1 VLRIL
6 RQKIRFAQ
14 VGEPGRYRKEAVT
27 SPAHKALAREAAQKS
42 LVLLKNDAVGPSGR
56 PLLPI
61 DRAAVRRI
69 ALVGRLA
76 ATLNIGDRGSSEV
89 RPPYVITPL
98 EAMQTCAEG
107 ATILFD
113 DGQRTESAVETA
125 RQADLVVAVL
135 GYTHIEE
142 GEYIPRVLFWPAKGG
157 DRASLR
163 LPQDDERLILA
174 LAQANPNLVVVMMGG
189 SAVITE
195 AWRKRVPA
203 ILMAWY
209 AGMEGGAALAEI
221 LFGDAN
227 PSGKLPCVFPKSEAQ
242 LPFFDMQADTI
253 EYGQYHGY
261 RLMDKEGY
269 KPAFPF
275 GFGLSYTSYE
285 YGGLQLER
293 GEIEA
298 NGDLRASVEIS
309 NRGDVAGEEIA
320 QLYIGCPES
329 KVERPVK
336 ELKSFTRVALQPGE
350 TRRVRFSV
358 PAGRLAYYDET
369 DGWRVEPGEYRL
381 YVGPSSSP
389 ESLLQA
395 SFRIVEAGAD

>member
-1 VLRIL
+1 
-6 RQKIRFAQ
+6 
-14 VGEPGRYRKEAVT
+14 
-27 SPAHKALAREAAQKS
+27 
-42 LVLLKNDAVGPSGR
+42 
-56 PLLPI
+56 
-61 DRAAVRRI
+61 
-69 ALVGRLA
+69 
-76 ATLNIGDRGSSEV
+76 
-89 RPPYVITPL
+89 
-98 EAMQTCAEG
+98 
-107 ATILFD
+107 
-113 DGQRTESAVETA
+113 
-125 RQADLVVAVL
+125 
-135 GYTHIEE
+135 
-142 GEYIPRVLFWPAKGG
+142 
-157 DRASLR
+157 
-163 LPQDDERLILA
+163 
-174 LAQANPNLVVVMMGG
+174 
-189 SAVITE
+189 
-195 AWRKRVPA
+195 
-203 ILMAWY
+203 
-209 AGMEGGAALAEI
+209 
-221 LFGDAN
+221 
-227 PSGKLPCVFPKSEAQ
+227 
-242 LPFFDMQADTI
+242 
-253 EYGQYHGY
+253 
-261 RLMDKEGY
+261 MDKEGY

-369 DGWRVEPGEYRL
+369 DGWRVEPSEYRL